1 MARKAG
7 SKARRL
13 SRQSSP
19 SSTTD
24 RLRGA
29 SSRRQAK
36 IPGAR
41 TGTPTSLPSA
51 GRPPSGAERRA
62 LTHLRATYAAD
73 PARGSSA
80 AAAERAI
87 DPEEEEAQR
96 WEDEG
101 GAIGASKP
109 ATDPPVEA

>member
-1 MARKAG
+1 MVEIYYDPYADAIREMARICAV
-7 SKARRL
+7 L
-13 SRQSSP
+13 VE
-19 SSTTD
+19 
-24 RLRGA
+24 RGA
-29 SSRRQAK
+29 
-36 IPGAR
+36 PAR
-41 TGTPTSLPSA
+41 DGELARSILDALTEGRSL
-51 GRPPSGAERRA
+51 SGAERRA